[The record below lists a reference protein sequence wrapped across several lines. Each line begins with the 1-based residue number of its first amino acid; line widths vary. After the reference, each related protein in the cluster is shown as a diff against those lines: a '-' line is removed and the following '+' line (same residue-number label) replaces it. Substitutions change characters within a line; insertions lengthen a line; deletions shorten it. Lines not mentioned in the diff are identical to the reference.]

1 MTADTLPAPPLQYA
15 LYADDGR
22 AREAIAVTER
32 EREATELARAL
43 DPPEGCHWSVDVW
56 DP

>member
-1 MTADTLPAPPLQYA
+1 MSADTLPAPPLCYA

-22 AREAIAVTER
+22 AREPIAVTER

-43 DPPEGCHWSVDVW
+43 DPPEGCRWSVDVW